1 LVSDADVNRLRV
13 ALGRISRLVD
23 RQVAGDGLTR
33 TQLAMLG
40 TMARE
45 KSLRIGELSEIE
57 GLNATM
63 TSRLV
68 GKLEAAGLVT
78 RTPDAEDRRS
88 VIVTITAA
96 GARLHTRLRQ
106 QRTRLF
112 AERLAELPAGQA
124 AELMAAL
131 PALESLAEAL
141 RPVGSVRVG
150 AAR

>member
-1 LVSDADVNRLRV
+1 MSDSDVNRLRV

-68 GKLEAAGLVT
+68 GKLEAAGLIL
-78 RTPDAEDRRS
+78 RAADPEDRRS

-96 GARLHTRLRQ
+96 GTRLHSRLRQ

-124 AELMAAL
+124 EELINAL
-131 PALESLAEAL
+131 PALESLADAL
-141 RPVGSVRVG
+141 RHVGPARVG